1 MTPKPVTAKTPIAS
15 KILPRLIISLALTF
29 ITFIAAMPNT
39 AHAIEEPAYT
49 VIQKTDVFEVR
60 QYAPY
65 LVAEV
70 IVPGPANEAGSQ
82 GFSLLGGYIFGKNK
96 GERKLEMTAPVTQ
109 TPLESNPPVKLE
121 MTAPVTQAPAPGG
134 FSVQFVMPKG
144 YTLATLPEPVDA
156 KVKLREVLGQR
167 VAVIRFSGG
176 WSQTPLKRS
185 CKHCALRWQPLAS
198 RHRASPCRHATTAL
212 FRCRFCGAMKSG
224 CIWFEILSAAEAA
237 CCYTFSSS
245 YRPNLLGCIQF
256 RQVRHLKLKV
266 LALFNLT
273 EPGSAPASV

>member
-15 KILPRLIISLALTF
+15 KILPWLIISLAITF

-70 IVPGPANEAGSQ
+70 IVPGPASEAGSQ

-109 TPLESNPPVKLE
+109 TALESSPPVKLE
-121 MTAPVTQAPAPGG
+121 MTAPVTQAPAAGG
-134 FSVQFVMPKG
+134 FAVQFVMPKG

-176 WSQTPLKRS
+176 WSQSAFEAQLQTLRA
-185 CKHCALRWQPLAS
+185 ALATAGIQTQGEPVSS
-198 RHRASPCRHATTAL
+198 RYNSPFSLPFLR
-212 FRCRFCGAMKSG
+212 RNE
-224 CIWFEILSAAEAA
+224 IWL
-237 CCYTFSSS
+237 
-245 YRPNLLGCIQF
+245 
-256 RQVRHLKLKV
+256 HLV
-266 LALFNLT
+266 
-273 EPGSAPASV
+273 